1 MRPSDTPALVAATE
15 LAGRLLLAFLFL
27 HEAWSKLSAFG
38 AAGAYMEA
46 YGVPALLLPLALAVE
61 LGAGLMIAF
70 GYATRLAALAL
81 AGFCLLAA
89 LVFHTGFGE
98 RNQLLHFEKDLA
110 LAGAFLILAARG
122 AGAFSL
128 DALWSSAQKR
138 HHRAET
144 PDLSR
149 AGDKSA
155 SSLRRK
161 A

>member
-1 MRPSDTPALVAATE
+1 
-15 LAGRLLLAFLFL
+15 
-27 HEAWSKLSAFG
+27 
-38 AAGAYMEA
+38 MEA

-110 LAGAFLILAARG
+110 LAGAFLVLAARG

-128 DALWSSAQKR
+128 DALWSCAQKR
-138 HHRAET
+138 HHRAERE
-144 PDLSR
+144 DLLR

>member
-1 MRPSDTPALVAATE
+1 MRPSDSPPLAAATE
-15 LAGRLLLAFLFL
+15 LVGRLLLAFLFL
-27 HEAWSKLSAFG
+27 HEAWSKLAAFG

-46 YGVPALLLPLALAVE
+46 YGVPALLLPLAIAVE
-61 LGAGLMIAF
+61 LGAGLLIAF

-89 LVFHTGFGE
+89 LVFHTSFGD

-122 AGAFSL
+122 PGAFSL
-128 DALWSSAQKR
+128 DALWISSR
-138 HHRAET
+138 
-144 PDLSR
+144 
-149 AGDKSA
+149 G
-155 SSLRRK
+155 K